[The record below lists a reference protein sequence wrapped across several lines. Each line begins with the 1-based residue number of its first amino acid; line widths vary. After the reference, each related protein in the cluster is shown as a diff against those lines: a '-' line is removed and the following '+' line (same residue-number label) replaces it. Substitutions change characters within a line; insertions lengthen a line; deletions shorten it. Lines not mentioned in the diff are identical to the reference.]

1 MYRRQI
7 GCLIGMVILIV
18 WVSVTLAET
27 VSEEARRFM
36 ARGMAAVEMAK
47 TPKDYERAV
56 REFEQAAKL
65 APNWPD
71 VYFNLGSVQAK
82 AGNYGEAMRY
92 YKRYLELAPNAPD
105 AAKVR
110 EESYKLE
117 YRAEQQMVKE
127 KLRKERGRFSLE
139 DGVIYDSQ
147 LGLEWAPSNGQVL
160 NHYQAEGYARALSLA
175 GGGWRLP
182 TRAELKSLYD
192 KSKPGNVDPVF
203 GVGDKWVWTSELYN
217 EVPSMPGA
225 VGFYFY
231 DGGEKAG
238 DRDNINRH
246 NNRRALAVRSSQ
258 SILDSEKASVLSLLT
273 GAYKGVRN
281 YENGDKY
288 EGEFT
293 NRKFNGKGTYT
304 YANGDKYVGEF
315 VDGKFTSKGTF
326 TCSNGKQ
333 FTGNLENKVPLEFT
347 TRCN

>member
-1 MYRRQI
+1 MGRRQI
-7 GCLIGMVILIV
+7 GCLIGIVILLA
-18 WVSVTLAET
+18 WVSVTLADT
-27 VSEEARRFM
+27 VSEEAQRYM
-36 ARGMAAVEMAK
+36 ARGSAAVEMAK

-110 EESYKLE
+110 EEIYKLE
-117 YRAEQQMVKE
+117 YRAEEEQKVKE
-127 KLRKERGRFSLE
+127 IKRDGHFIAYDNGTVLDTRTNLMWAAKDNGADIDWKGAKSYCENYRGGGYTDWRMPTLDELGGLYDAGKSYKP
-139 DGVIYDSQ
+139 DCAYDSKGDMKDIH
-147 LGLEWAPSNGQVL
+147 LTDLIRLTCFAPWASETRGSEAATFLFSNAIRSWTPQIYGTYL
-160 NHYQAEGYARALSLA
+160 RAL
-175 GGGWRLP
+175 P
-182 TRAELKSLYD
+182 
-192 KSKPGNVDPVF
+192 
-203 GVGDKWVWTSELYN
+203 
-217 EVPSMPGA
+217 
-225 VGFYFY
+225 
-231 DGGEKAG
+231 
-238 DRDNINRH
+238 
-246 NNRRALAVRSSQ
+246 VRSGQ
-258 SILDSEKASVLSLLT
+258 SIVPDSEKDAAAKAALDTAYKT

-293 NRKFNGKGTYT
+293 NRNLNGKGTYT

-326 TCSNGKQ
+326 T
-333 FTGNLENKVPLEFT
+333 
-347 TRCN
+347 